1 MSRAALA
8 PADAVD
14 RRSLSIEVRDVSHHF
29 DLAGTP
35 GLPENIYQYGFWG
48 SVTGVSQDLSTC
60 GKNLPTLTGTETIAS
75 EMQYCPKYSALAAH
89 VPE

>member
-1 MSRAALA
+1 
-8 PADAVD
+8 
-14 RRSLSIEVRDVSHHF
+14 
-29 DLAGTP
+29 
-35 GLPENIYQYGFWG
+35 
-48 SVTGVSQDLSTC
+48 VSQDLSTC